1 MAALVLP
8 AEEWTAASPV
18 TTFGLFGAGTGA
30 GWLFDA
36 VCDRV
41 AVGAAVRMAAPLGGQ
56 GADTVEIIGRIAV
69 VRPPSPVRE
78 HARGRA
84 GPGGRIEIVHDQ
96 PWRGRIKLRFDAD
109 RGGTRVRLF
118 AELDEVGLEWLMRRR
133 GLPTG
138 RASSPNPRLGLLTS
152 KSGPASLFGGAT
164 DHMATLAVEEI
175 NAEGGVRGRPVELL
189 VGDDAT
195 DPAVGVAEA
204 WRLVR
209 AGCRTIL
216 VAGTSAT
223 FFAVSRTLADTE
235 VLLVQ
240 PQMNEGGG
248 AGPLRVQLGERPADQ
263 LAAAAGPL
271 MRAVGAKRWFLAGN
285 DYCWPRST
293 HEAARRILPRSGAQL
308 VGERFAALGTSDFT
322 ELIESVTAS
331 GADIVLSTFVGAD
344 AAAFERQCF
353 AMGLRE
359 RCVTLAPAMDESTL
373 EHVGADAAPGLYAV
387 SGYVEQLA
395 SSDNAGLLYR
405 YREAFGRWASPLSTL
420 SESVFEAVHI
430 WWSAARRVG
439 ADEPRLIAAAMRDG
453 SFELPR
459 GTVTL
464 DDSGRV
470 AQHLFVSEATG
481 AGLRPASL

>member
-8 AEEWTAASPV
+8 VEEWTAAPPV
-18 TTFGLFGAGTGA
+18 AAFGLFGAGTGA

-41 AVGAAVRMAAPLGGQ
+41 AVGAAVRMRAPLDGPV
-56 GADTVEIIGRIAV
+56 ADGVEIIGRITV
-69 VRPPSPVRE
+69 VRPPSPGPE
-78 HARGRA
+78 NARRSA
-84 GPGGRIEIVHDQ
+84 GLGGCIEIVHDQ
-96 PWRGRIKLRFDAD
+96 PWRGLIKLRFDAD

-118 AELDEVGLEWLMRRR
+118 AELDEAGLEWLMRRR
-133 GLPTG
+133 GLPAG
-138 RASSPNPRLGLLTS
+138 RVSSPNPRLGLLTS
-152 KSGPASLFGGAT
+152 KSGPASLFGVAT
-164 DHMATLAVEEI
+164 DHMAMLAVEEI

-209 AGCRTIL
+209 SGCRTIL

-223 FFAVSRTLADTE
+223 FFAVSRALAESE

-240 PQMNEGGG
+240 PQMNEGGV
-248 AGPLRVQLGERPADQ
+248 AGPLRIQLGERPDGQ
-263 LAAAAGPL
+263 LATAAGPL
-271 MRAVGAKRWFLAGN
+271 MRAAGGKRWFLAGN

-293 HEAARRILPRSGAQL
+293 HAAARRILPRSGGQV
-308 VGERFAALGTSDFT
+308 VGERFAALGTRDFT
-322 ELIESVTAS
+322 QIIEAVTS
-331 GADIVLSTFVGAD
+331 SRADIVLSTFVGSD
-344 AAAFERQCF
+344 AAAFERQCY

-359 RCVTLAPAMDESTL
+359 QCLTLAPAMDESTL
-373 EHVGADAAPGLYAV
+373 EHVGADAAPGLYTV
-387 SGYVEQLA
+387 SGYVEQMA
-395 SSDNAGLLYR
+395 SADNAGLLYR
-405 YREAFGRWASPLSTL
+405 YREAFGRWAPPVSTL
-420 SESVFEAVHI
+420 SESVFEGVRI

-439 ADEPRLIAAAMRDG
+439 ADEPRLIAAAMCPG

-464 DDSGRV
+464 DDRGLV
-470 AQHLFVSEATG
+470 TQDLFIGEATG
-481 AGLRPASL
+481 TGLRPVSL